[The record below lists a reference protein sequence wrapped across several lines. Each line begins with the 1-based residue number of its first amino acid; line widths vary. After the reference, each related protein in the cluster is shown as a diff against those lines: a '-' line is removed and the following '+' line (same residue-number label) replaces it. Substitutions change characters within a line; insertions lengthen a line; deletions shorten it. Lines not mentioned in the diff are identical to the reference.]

1 MQQYLRKVRATLSGS
16 AGSLV
21 VNPGGIATHEIK
33 IAFDVSKGIESSQNT
48 AKISI
53 WNLTEAHR
61 NSVGKELDDITLEA
75 GYMPPGGGSNIGVIF
90 KGQLR
95 DVEHVR
101 DGPDII
107 TTISCGD
114 GDKAFRR
121 ATISKTYPKGTKVE
135 DVVEE
140 LYKQL
145 EKEGIDRGEWKFPKD
160 MPEFKRPYSM
170 CGSCTRELDTLSRG
184 RGFYWSSQNGVMEI
198 IPADGFVGGIV
209 LITPRTG
216 MVGTP
221 TLTDNGVKVSALL
234 NPEIRPGRRV
244 RIESETLEMN
254 AEGGEYRVSQCAYA
268 GDNMDGDF
276 VVDVHG
282 EAIKGGK
289 VDQGNKP

>member
-21 VNPGGIATHEIK
+21 VNPGGIATHELK
-33 IAFDVSKGIESSQNT
+33 VAFEVSKGIESSQNT
-48 AKISI
+48 ASVSI
-53 WNLTEAHR
+53 WNLNEGHR

-75 GYMPPGGGSNIGVIF
+75 GYMPPNGGSNVGIIF
-90 KGQLR
+90 KGQIR
-95 DVEHVR
+95 DVEHTR
-101 DGPDII
+101 QGPDII

-121 ATISKTYPKGTKVE
+121 ATISKTFPKGTAVK

-145 EKEGIDRGEWKFPKD
+145 EAEGIDRGEWKFPED
-160 MPEFKRPYSM
+160 MPDFKRPYSM
-170 CGSCTRELDTLSRG
+170 CGSCSRELDTIGRG

-254 AEGGEYRVSQCAYA
+254 AEGGEYRVSQCTYA
-268 GDNMDGDF
+268 GDNRDDDF
-276 VVDVHG
+276 VVDIHG

-289 VDQGNKP
+289 VDQGKKP

>member
-21 VNPGGIATHEIK
+21 INPGGIATHELK

-75 GYMPPGGGSNIGVIF
+75 GYIPPNGGSNVGIIF

-101 DGPDII
+101 EGPDII

-121 ATISKTYPKGTKVE
+121 ATISKTFPKGTKVK
-135 DVVEE
+135 DVVDE

-145 EKEGIDRGEWKFPKD
+145 EKEGIDRGEWKFPAD
-160 MPEFKRPYSM
+160 MPDFKRPYSM
-170 CGSCTRELDTLSRG
+170 CGSCTRELDTLGRG

-234 NPEIRPGRRV
+234 NPEVRPGRRV

-268 GDNMDGDF
+268 GDNKDGDF
-276 VVDVHG
+276 VVDIHG